1 MLGVINIVNSTQA
14 NALTLYYIYSI
25 TGICIDHYCISLDMR
40 LRSVLRNFV
49 PTVSDIDNW
58 LAVSNTSRALL
69 GLVCKHGERIT
80 LELNRYPSIV
90 P

>member
-1 MLGVINIVNSTQA
+1 
-14 NALTLYYIYSI
+14 
-25 TGICIDHYCISLDMR
+25 MR
-40 LRSVLRNFV
+40 LRSALRNFV
-49 PTVSDIDNW
+49 PTVLDIDNW
-58 LAVSNTSRALL
+58 LAVSNTSLALL